1 MNHCGRETEEEG
13 GMFSGKEGSI
23 PKRWPTVGMH
33 GRRKK
38 NEDRKKEGYERERES
53 DRKRASKESRWG
65 TWDDVTRATN
75 LVTKNGRRR

>member
-38 NEDRKKEGYERERES
+38 TKIERKKAMRERES
-53 DRKRASKESRWG
+53 QTGRGQARRADGEPG
-65 TWDDVTRATN
+65 MM
-75 LVTKNGRRR
+75 